1 MAIGFFWTS
10 VLLCAFVALLAA
22 DRMGLLRNTNH
33 FPVHGRVSTV
43 ENAVESV
50 TWKGTC

>member
-22 DRMGLLRNTNH
+22 DRMGLFRNTNH

-43 ENAVESV
+43 ENAFESMMERV
-50 TWKGTC
+50 TC